1 MTTTTMQQ
9 LQTKLDTIRGTGGYA
24 WLHIAQIKQA
34 MLDLADGVDI
44 SYKLDKLLGD

>member
-1 MTTTTMQQ
+1 MASTFQQ
-9 LQTKLDTIRGTGGYA
+9 LQAKLETLRGSGGFA

-34 MLDLADGVDI
+34 MLDLEDGVDI